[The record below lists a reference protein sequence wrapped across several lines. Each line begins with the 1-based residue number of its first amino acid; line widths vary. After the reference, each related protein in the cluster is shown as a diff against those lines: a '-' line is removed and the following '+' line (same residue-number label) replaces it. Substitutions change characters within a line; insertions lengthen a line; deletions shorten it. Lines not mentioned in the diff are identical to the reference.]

1 MQAVSFKLVEA
12 VGEDAPIAVAPC
24 VFGHLLLA

>member
-12 VGEDAPIAVAPC
+12 GGEDALIAVVRC